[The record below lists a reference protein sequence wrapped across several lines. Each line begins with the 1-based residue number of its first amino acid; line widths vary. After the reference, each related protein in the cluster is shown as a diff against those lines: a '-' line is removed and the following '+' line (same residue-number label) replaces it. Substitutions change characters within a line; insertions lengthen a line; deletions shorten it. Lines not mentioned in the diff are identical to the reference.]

1 MLNDKDKELYSRQIT
16 LPEVGEEGQ
25 EELNDTGILV
35 VGMGGLGCPVAQ
47 YLISSGIGYLTLMD
61 SDTVELSN
69 LSRQPLYS
77 EKDIG
82 KFKVD
87 VAKKKLSQINP
98 NAVINIFSNEL
109 NNENALEMVSSVDFV
124 IDCTDN
130 VESRYIMSDICMS
143 SEKPLIHGGI
153 RAFEGHVGVFLPGS
167 GYYRSMY
174 PNPPNPESI
183 EDCSTTGV
191 LSSFVGWVGMHQ
203 SLLAIQLALGKIEES
218 TFYFLDGRKGTIRQ
232 VEVPE
237 VALDKAPELSKSLP
251 DHMSA
256 SELKKRLNSKNPP
269 VMIDVRG
276 LLEREEVRIEAK
288 DIHIPMDLFTSR
300 IDEIPRDGNIVLYC
314 HLGIRSNAARA
325 WLESQGVPA
334 SHLYG
339 GIEDW
344 IFQEGI

>member
-1 MLNDKDKELYSRQIT
+1 VLNDKDKELYSRQIT

-61 SDTVELSN
+61 SDIVELSN

-77 EKDIG
+77 KKDIG
-82 KFKVD
+82 RFKVE
-87 VAKKKLSQINP
+87 VAKEKLGEINP
-98 NAVINIFSNEL
+98 NAVINVFSNEL

-153 RAFEGHVGVFLPGS
+153 RTFEGHVGVFLPGS

-203 SLLAIQLALGKIEES
+203 SLLAIQLALGKIDES

-237 VALDKAPELSKSLP
+237 YKLEKAPELSKFLP

-256 SELKKRLNSKNPP
+256 SELKERLNSKNPP

-276 LLEREEVRIEAK
+276 LLEREEVKIEAK

>member
-1 MLNDKDKELYSRQIT
+1 
-16 LPEVGEEGQ
+16 
-25 EELNDTGILV
+25 
-35 VGMGGLGCPVAQ
+35 
-47 YLISSGIGYLTLMD
+47 
-61 SDTVELSN
+61 
-69 LSRQPLYS
+69 
-77 EKDIG
+77 
-82 KFKVD
+82 
-87 VAKKKLSQINP
+87 
-98 NAVINIFSNEL
+98 
-109 NNENALEMVSSVDFV
+109 MVSSVDFV

-153 RAFEGHVGVFLPGS
+153 RTFEGHVGVFLPGS

-237 VALDKAPELSKSLP
+237 YTLEKAPKLSKSLP

-256 SELKKRLNSKNPP
+256 SELKERLNSKNPP

-276 LLEREEVRIEAK
+276 LLEREEVKIEAK
-288 DIHIPMDLFTSR
+288 DIHIPMDLFTNR

>member
-87 VAKKKLSQINP
+87 IAKEKLSQINP
-98 NAVINIFSNEL
+98 NAVINVFSNEL

-237 VALDKAPELSKSLP
+237 VALEKASELSKSLP

-256 SELKKRLNSKNPP
+256 SELKERLNSKNPP

-276 LLEREEVRIEAK
+276 LLEREEVKIEAK
-288 DIHIPMDLFTSR
+288 DIHIPMDVFTNR
-300 IDEIPRDGNIVLYC
+300 MDEIPRDGNIVLYC